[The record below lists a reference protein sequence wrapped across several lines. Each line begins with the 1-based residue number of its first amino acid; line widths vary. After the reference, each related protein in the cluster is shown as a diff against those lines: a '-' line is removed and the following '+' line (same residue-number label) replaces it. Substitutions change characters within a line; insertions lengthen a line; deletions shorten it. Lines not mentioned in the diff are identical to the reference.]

1 MQSKQKIKYV
11 IGFLVSV
18 ILFIIFIGLGGKVK
32 GISIGVYLDES
43 IMSYVRSIV
52 TPSVKSVMVFMSFLG
67 STKFYIPLYIVLI
80 SYFVKKKNYINSIA
94 LFNGVLLSALINFL
108 AKGYYV
114 RVRPVKYFQI
124 EEIGFSFPSGHSM
137 VAISSY
143 FILTY
148 VFFRA
153 KPWNNKKVIAWI
165 LTTLLVA
172 LIGFSRIYLGVH
184 WPTDVIGGLSLGF
197 IWVYLNMIM
206 IDLLEKR
213 LRNRKLKS

>member
-1 MQSKQKIKYV
+1 M
-11 IGFLVSV
+11 SV
-18 ILFIIFIGLGGKVK
+18 ILFILFLGLGGKVK

-43 IMSYVRSIV
+43 IMSAVRGVV
-52 TPSVKSVMVFMSFLG
+52 TPKTKHAMVFISFLG

-80 SYFVKKKNYINSIA
+80 SYFIKKKHYINSIA

-108 AKGYYV
+108 VKGYYV
-114 RVRPVKYFQI
+114 RIRPVKYFQI
-124 EEIGFSFPSGHSM
+124 DEIGFSFPSGHSM

-148 VFFRA
+148 LLFRGR
-153 KPWNNKKVIAWI
+153 PFDSKKILAWVC
-165 LTTLLVA
+165 TTLLVA

-197 IWVYLNMIM
+197 IWVYLNIIM
-206 IDLLEKR
+206 VDILTK
-213 LRNRKLKS
+213 KLKQSKS